1 MARSDDRVM
10 VEVRP
15 FVFVNE
21 AALGQKRKTKKE
33 PRVDPWLA
41 AARANFEA
49 HIGDVVA
56 EYDNITSDELA
67 EETYTL
73 AFDGAVDAGAPTDKA
88 QKIARKVVR
97 ENG

>member
-10 VEVRP
+10 VEVSP
-15 FVFVNE
+15 FVFVN
-21 AALGQKRKTKKE
+21 AATLGQKRKTKE

-73 AFDGAVDAGAPTDKA
+73 AFDGAVDAGAPADKA